1 MWGYYDAY
9 TAAQIELMMADAPLV
24 VYDRKSRKN
33 KKKGG
38 SAIKEKPRAAN
49 VSEAAERWKEKYGDD
64 GKKTEKRLD
73 LSGYRI
79 KGKHTKQ
86 R

>member
-24 VYDRKSRKN
+24 VYDRKSRRN

-38 SAIKEKPRAAN
+38 STIKEKPRAAN
-49 VSEAAERWKEKYGDD
+49 VSEAAERWLERYGKD
-64 GKKTEKRLD
+64 GRKTERRLD

-79 KGKHTKQ
+79 KGNFTKQ